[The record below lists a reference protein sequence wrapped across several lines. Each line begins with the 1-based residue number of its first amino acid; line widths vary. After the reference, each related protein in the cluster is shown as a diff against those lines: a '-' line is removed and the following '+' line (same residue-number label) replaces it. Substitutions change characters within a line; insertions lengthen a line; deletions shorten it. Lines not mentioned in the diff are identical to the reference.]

1 MSAILYTLLSVIMVS
16 LFSLVGVLFIFM
28 RKKQL
33 DKVLLFLVSLSAGS
47 LFGGALLH
55 LLPEIVE
62 EAGFTLSISL
72 SVLGGILIFFLI
84 EKYVHWHHCHNP
96 NCKEHKN
103 HLAVMNLVGDGLH
116 NFVDGLIIAGSYLIS
131 VPLGIATTI
140 AVIFHEVPQEIGDF
154 GVLLYSGF
162 SKIKALFWN
171 FLSALVAVFG
181 AIVGLV
187 LGSASEVFV
196 QLIIPFA
203 AGGFIYIAGSDL
215 IPELHKE
222 CKLKDT
228 ILHVF
233 ALVLGMGLMVLLKF
247 VNFGV

>member
-1 MSAILYTLLSVIMVS
+1 MVS

>member
-1 MSAILYTLLSVIMVS
+1 MAVILYTLLSVIIVS
-16 LFSLVGVLFIFM
+16 LFSLVGIFFIFM

-33 DKVLLFLVSLSAGS
+33 DKILLFLVSLSAGS

-62 EAGFTLSISL
+62 DAGFTLSISL

-96 NCKEHKN
+96 SCKEHKN
-103 HLAVMNLVGDGLH
+103 HLAVMNLVGDGVH

-162 SKIKALFWN
+162 SKVKALLWN
-171 FLSALVAVFG
+171 FASALTAIIG
-181 AIVGLV
+181 AIIGLA
-187 LGSASEVFV
+187 LGSASETFV
-196 QLIIPFA
+196 HLIIPFA

-222 CKLKDT
+222 CRIKDT
-228 ILHVF
+228 VLHVF
-233 ALVLGMGLMVLLKF
+233 ALLLGIGIMVLLKF
-247 VNFGV
+247 VNF